1 MPHATP
7 PLTPT
12 PIARR
17 STVMLYLAMTL
28 AVGCGL
34 GMLPPLDPLE
44 ALRQPP
50 DPLGG
55 VAALLHLGLA
65 SLGMAACRRALQRQG
80 SRWAARRWLVW
91 GGHGVVAVAWLWWLG
106 SWQLTPTADAR
117 ALLWLE
123 MLPLWLWP
131 AGLLDLR
138 MANRPEDAS
147 GVAALGRAPL
157 LQALPYGFE
166 HSGLFEQIDV
176 AGLRHRQSF
185 TTGPHRQPGR
195 EHDAVTGAVEAQH
208 GRQP

>member
-1 MPHATP
+1 MS
-7 PLTPT
+7 T

-17 STVMLYLAMTL
+17 STVMLYLAMSL

-34 GMLPPLDPLE
+34 SMLPPLDPLE

-50 DPLGG
+50 EPLGG
-55 VAALLHLGLA
+55 LAALLHLGLS
-65 SLGMAACRRALQRQG
+65 SLGVEACRRALLRQG
-80 SRWAARRWLVW
+80 GALATGRRLAWLGLGAVAA
-91 GGHGVVAVAWLWWLG
+91 AWLWWLG
-106 SWQLTPTADAR
+106 TWQLTPTADAR

-138 MANRPEDAS
+138 ATPRPQDASDAATFNRPA
-147 GVAALGRAPL
+147 L

-176 AGLRHRQSF
+176 TGLRHRQSF